1 MPPELHLRPD
11 ALDHHARRASGL
23 ADELHEALRGAPDDG
38 EAERL
43 RGVVEA
49 AAAELTEL
57 SLAEGVTLPLRAD
70 VQIRYR
76 ARPVPAE
83 VRALGAGA
91 LVQFETK
98 VVSVVPGQYAVF
110 YDGDRVLGGGR
121 ITRSL
126 PMAPTELP
134 A

>member
-57 SLAEGVTLPLRAD
+57 AAVLRGVAAAGSAVEGDVAAALARIGD
-70 VQIRYR
+70 
-76 ARPVPAE
+76 
-83 VRALGAGA
+83 ALG
-91 LVQFETK
+91 
-98 VVSVVPGQYAVF
+98 P
-110 YDGDRVLGGGR
+110 R
-121 ITRSL
+121 
-126 PMAPTELP
+126 
-134 A
+134 